1 MSRLGIPLYV
11 YPDGALE
18 RYEDEARGQ
27 AQPIRGLT
35 IRRSVRRSD
44 GLGWAGPNRGF
55 HKLTRRE
62 CVWMWSPY
70 RGPGGFPVL
79 KIAKMAECANH
90 SSLPRSCMLM
100 LDWAK
105 LCGSQCQSWN

>member
-1 MSRLGIPLYV
+1 MFGC
-11 YPDGALE
+11 GA
-18 RYEDEARGQ
+18 
-27 AQPIRGLT
+27 
-35 IRRSVRRSD
+35 
-44 GLGWAGPNRGF
+44 
-55 HKLTRRE
+55 H
-62 CVWMWSPY
+62 